1 MWSMKILSVVGAR
14 PQFVKLAPLHQEI
27 SKRHQHIILHT
38 GQHYDEQMNDSFF
51 SVLDIPQPDYNLG
64 VGSGLHGEQTGKM
77 MMKMESIMMEI
88 DPDVVYLY
96 GDTNSTVAGSL
107 VAAKLHLPIAH
118 IEAGPRLFDRRNPE
132 EINRVVTDHLSD
144 LLFCPS
150 EISRVNLAREG
161 IVSGVH
167 VTGDLMVQILN
178 EVSGRLTLEPLRR
191 FSIHEG
197 SYILCTLHRPENV
210 DDAHKLAAII
220 AALRELPYDVVLP
233 LHPRTRKNLAQ
244 FGLLESLASAKNI
257 KVSEPLDYLS
267 FMSLNKHA
275 HAVLTDSGGVQKEAY
290 VFNTPCIT
298 VFHSTGWVETVD
310 EGWNRLIA
318 ADKDKIVEAMENIVI
333 PNQYLASYGG
343 SGVSAKMLRF
353 TEEHLT
359 KV

>member
-1 MWSMKILSVVGAR
+1 MMKVLSVVGAR

-27 SKRHQHIILHT
+27 SKRHQHVILHT
-38 GQHYDEQMNDSFF
+38 GQHYDERMNDSFF
-51 SVLDIPQPDYNLG
+51 SILDIPKPDYNLG

-77 MMKMESIMMEI
+77 MIEMEPILMEA
-88 DPDVVYLY
+88 DPDIVYLY

-132 EINRVVTDHLSD
+132 EINRIVTDHLSD

-150 EISRVNLAREG
+150 EISRVNLANEG

-178 EVSGRLTLEPLRR
+178 DVFGRLSQEALRP
-191 FSIHEG
+191 FAVDEK

-210 DDAHKLAAII
+210 DDAHKLREII
-220 AALRELPYDVVLP
+220 TALGELPYDVVLP
-233 LHPRTRKNLAQ
+233 LHPRTRKNIAQ
-244 FGLLESLASAKNI
+244 FGLSELFTDAKNI
-257 KVSEPLDYLS
+257 KVSEPLDYIS
-267 FMSLNKHA
+267 FLSLNKHA

-290 VFNTPCIT
+290 VFNTPCLT

-310 EGWNRLIA
+310 EGWNRLIEA
-318 ADKDKIVEAMENIVI
+318 KKEKIIEAVKDISI
-333 PNQYLASYGG
+333 PNEYLASYGG
-343 SGVSAKMLRF
+343 SEVSGKMVSL
-353 TEEHLT
+353 TEEYLT